1 MDAEYLPRNVK
12 IDWLKFQVVTYDSLF
27 LRKLRQIIDLPF
39 QKQQLSS
46 VKDARETN
54 VLAANK
60 IWHESWEFQGSL
72 LCVKYPP
79 TGIDEPLKFLID
91 LNGSTLD
98 ALSFDK
104 VSNLLYFAQ
113 LDTSFTANR
122 IDIALDFPLQNPR
135 LFAHHWESLIE
146 DGLLY
151 GYKKVRRIS
160 NVGSNDGNTVYIGS
174 RESTRCLRIYCKPFS
189 NGEEFDRLEGEFKR
203 ARALWIMRELA
214 EIPVNEYP
222 KFLNGVVCGQITFT
236 TNHPNILFF
245 AKYKR
250 GSINVPNPTL
260 HLDIEKSIKFFE
272 KHAPTLAM
280 IYEFM
285 GAEQFDKFIQNNLQV
300 GRRKMGVRHR
310 AILSNA
316 KALGFSFGVGL
327 ASFVLISAQ
336 TPVAIAGGLTCPAPV
351 PLGFELKQKFPVDI
365 VNPTPSEQA
374 YLDNV
379 GDGCFQINSGLNFDK
394 ICLPGMIVNALR
406 PFIIMGLGL
415 RFIFSD

>member
-1 MDAEYLPRNVK
+1 
-12 IDWLKFQVVTYDSLF
+12 
-27 LRKLRQIIDLPF
+27 
-39 QKQQLSS
+39 
-46 VKDARETN
+46 
-54 VLAANK
+54 
-60 IWHESWEFQGSL
+60 
-72 LCVKYPP
+72 
-79 TGIDEPLKFLID
+79 
-91 LNGSTLD
+91 
-98 ALSFDK
+98 
-104 VSNLLYFAQ
+104 
-113 LDTSFTANR
+113 
-122 IDIALDFPLQNPR
+122 
-135 LFAHHWESLIE
+135 
-146 DGLLY
+146 LY

-174 RESTRCLRIYCKPFS
+174 RESTRCLRIYCKRFS
-189 NGEEFDRLEGEFKR
+189 NGDEFDRLEGEFKR
-203 ARALWIMRELA
+203 DRALWIMRKLA
-214 EIPVNEYP
+214 EIPVKEYP

-285 GAEQFDKFIQNNLQV
+285 GSEQFHKFIQNNLQV

-316 KALGFSFGVGL
+316 KALGFTFSVGL
-327 ASFVLISAQ
+327 ASFVLIAAQ
-336 TPVAIAGGLTCPAPV
+336 TPVAIAGGLSCPAPV

-374 YLDNV
+374 YLNNV

>member
-1 MDAEYLPRNVK
+1 MDVETLPRNIK
-12 IDWLKFQVVTYDSLF
+12 IDWLRFQVVTYDALF
-27 LRKLRQIIDLPF
+27 FRKIREIIGLPF
-39 QKQQLSS
+39 EKQQVSS

-54 VLAANK
+54 VMASNK
-60 IWHESWEFQGSL
+60 VWHEAWEFQGSL
-72 LCVKYPP
+72 LCIKYSP
-79 TGIDEPLKFLID
+79 TGIDEPFRFLVD

-98 ALSFDK
+98 ALTFDK
-104 VSNLLYFAQ
+104 ISNLLYFAH
-113 LDTSFTANR
+113 LDTTFIANR
-122 IDIALDFPLQNPR
+122 IDIALDFPILTPR
-135 LFAHHWESLIE
+135 LFAHPWELLIE
-146 DGLLY
+146 DGLLF
-151 GYKKVRRIS
+151 GYRTVRRIS
-160 NVGSNDGNTVYIGS
+160 NVGSYDGSTIYIGS
-174 RESTRCLRIYCKPFS
+174 RESTRCLRIYCKRFP
-189 NGEEFDRLEGEFKR
+189 NGDEFDRLEGEFKR
-203 ARALWIMRELA
+203 ERASWIMQQLA
-214 EIPVNEYP
+214 EISLKEYP
-222 KFLNGVVCGQITFT
+222 KFLNGVVCGQFSFT
-236 TNHPNILFF
+236 RNHQSIQFF
-245 AKYKR
+245 KKYKY
-250 GSINVPNPTL
+250 GSINVPAPTL

-316 KALGFSFGVGL
+316 KALGFTFGVGL
-327 ASFVLISAQ
+327 ASFLLIAAQ

>member
-1 MDAEYLPRNVK
+1 MDAETLTRNVK
-12 IDWLKFQVVTYDSLF
+12 IDWLRFQVVTYEALF
-27 LRKLRQIIDLPF
+27 FRKIKEIIGLPF
-39 QKQQLSS
+39 ERKQVSS
-46 VKDARETN
+46 LQDARETN
-54 VLAANK
+54 VIAANK
-60 IWHESWEFQGSL
+60 IWHESWEFQGSI
-72 LCVKYPP
+72 LCIKYPP
-79 TGIDEPLKFLID
+79 TGIDEPFTFLVD

-98 ALSFDK
+98 ALDFDR
-104 VSNLLYFAQ
+104 VSNLLYLSQ
-113 LDTSFTANR
+113 LDTTFTAHR
-122 IDIALDFPLQNPR
+122 IDIALDFPVQPRR
-135 LFAHHWESLIE
+135 LFAYPWECLVE
-146 DGLLY
+146 DGLLF

-160 NVGSNDGNTVYIGS
+160 NVGSDDGNTVYIGS
-174 RESTRCLRIYCKPFS
+174 RESSRCLRIYCKVLPD
-189 NGEEFDRLEGEFKR
+189 GREFDRLEAEFKR
-203 ARALWIMRELA
+203 ERALWIMKELA
-214 EIPVNEYP
+214 QISVKEYP
-222 KFLNGVVCGQITFT
+222 KFLNGVVCGQVSFI
-236 TNHPNILFF
+236 TNHPSILFF
-245 AKYKR
+245 NKYKY
-250 GSINVPNPTL
+250 GSINVPNPSL

-316 KALGFSFGVGL
+316 KALGFTFGVGL
-327 ASFVLISAQ
+327 ASIVLICAQ
-336 TPVAIAGGLTCPAPV
+336 TPAIAGGLTCPAPV

-374 YLDNV
+374 YLDNI